1 MITMLIAF
9 GISPVSIML
18 FKNIEHEGK
27 GKGEGEGEGEG
38 VALKL
43 SNNQYLVGY
52 W

>member
-18 FKNIEHEGK
+18 FKDIEHEGK
-27 GKGEGEGEGEG
+27 GKGEC

-43 SNNQYLVGY
+43 TNNQYLVGC

>member
-27 GKGEGEGEGEG
+27 GKGEGEG

>member
-18 FKNIEHEGK
+18 FKDIEHEGK
-27 GKGEGEGEGEG
+27 GKGL
-38 VALKL
+38 ALKPF
-43 SNNQYLVGY
+43 NNQYLAGY

>member
-9 GISPVSIML
+9 GISTVSIML
-18 FKNIEHEGK
+18 FKDIEHEGK
-27 GKGEGEGEGEG
+27 GRGEC

-43 SNNQYLVGY
+43 INNQYLVGY

>member
-18 FKNIEHEGK
+18 FKDIEHEGK
-27 GKGEGEGEGEG
+27 GKGKG

-43 SNNQYLVGY
+43 LNNQHLVGY

>member
-27 GKGEGEGEGEG
+27 GKGKGEG

>member
-27 GKGEGEGEGEG
+27 GKGEGEGEG

>member
-18 FKNIEHEGK
+18 FKDIEHEGK
-27 GKGEGEGEGEG
+27 GKGKGEC

-43 SNNQYLVGY
+43 FNNQYLVGH

>member
-1 MITMLIAF
+1 
-9 GISPVSIML
+9 ML
-18 FKNIEHEGK
+18 FKNIEHE

>member
-18 FKNIEHEGK
+18 FKDIEHEGK
-27 GKGEGEGEGEG
+27 GKGKGKG
-38 VALKL
+38 VALKML
-43 SNNQYLVGY
+43 NNQYLVGC

>member
-27 GKGEGEGEGEG
+27 GKGKGEG

-43 SNNQYLVGY
+43 ANNQYLVGY

>member
-18 FKNIEHEGK
+18 FKDIEHEGK
-27 GKGEGEGEGEG
+27 GKGKGKG

-43 SNNQYLVGY
+43 LNNQHLVGY

>member
-27 GKGEGEGEGEG
+27 GEGEGEG

>member
-18 FKNIEHEGK
+18 FKDIEHEGK
-27 GKGEGEGEGEG
+27 GKGECL
-38 VALKL
+38 ALKL
-43 SNNQYLVGY
+43 FNNQDLVGH

>member
-27 GKGEGEGEGEG
+27 GKGEGEGEG
-38 VALKL
+38 VALKIL
-43 SNNQYLVGY
+43 NNQYLVG
-52 W
+52 

>member
-18 FKNIEHEGK
+18 FKDIEHEGK
-27 GKGEGEGEGEG
+27 GKGEGEG

-43 SNNQYLVGY
+43 LNNQHLVGY

>member
-18 FKNIEHEGK
+18 FKDIEHEGK
-27 GKGEGEGEGEG
+27 GKGEG

-43 SNNQYLVGY
+43 ANNQYLVGY